1 MRSTG
6 LNILRATGGLRA
18 TSITLAMLVAVSGCG
33 RNDDDLRAYVAAVEA
48 QPAGVIPPIPEVKA
62 YQPFTY
68 PEHRR
73 DPFDSSVVASQ
84 LLPQNR
90 PESNVQIDANRTLEY
105 LESFQ
110 LDSLNMVGTLR
121 QHTGLWALIR
131 TPDGTIQ
138 RVSPGNHLGKNYGK
152 ITNVSE
158 SGVKLIEVISDG
170 FGGYMERPAAIAL
183 NSE

>member
-1 MRSTG
+1 MRNTG
-6 LNILRATGGLRA
+6 LKSLQAASVALA
-18 TSITLAMLVAVSGCG
+18 VMVSISGCG
-33 RNDDDLRAYVAAVEA
+33 RNDGDLRNYIAAVEA
-48 QPAGVIPPIPEVKA
+48 QPGGVIPPIPEIKS
-62 YQPFTY
+62 YQPFVY

-73 DPFDSSVVASQ
+73 DPFDSSVIASQ

-90 PESNVQIDANRTLEY
+90 STSTVQVDTNRSREY

-110 LDSLNMVGTLR
+110 LDSLSMVGTLH
-121 QHTGLWALIR
+121 QNSGLWALIR

-138 RVSPGNHLGKNYGK
+138 RVSQGNHMGQNFGK

-158 SGVKLIEVISDG
+158 SGVNLIEIISDG